1 MKIEILEKENF
12 TISDLLFF
20 VEKARDEVKIYESCF
35 TKEYTIKNINYLFFE
50 SIYDIFDEKNE
61 VVTVSD
67 FSNKFQAIY
76 IYHLRDF
83 SNKYPQILH
92 LPINR
97 DIEDGF
103 VFRNFDTAIL
113 SDTKL
118 ILL

>member
-1 MKIEILEKENF
+1 MEIYILEKENF
-12 TISDLLFF
+12 TIADLLFF
-20 VEKARDEVKIYESCF
+20 IEKAADEVKIYESCF

-67 FSNKFQAIY
+67 FSNKFQAIDVH
-76 IYHLRDF
+76 HLRDF
-83 SNKYPQILH
+83 SNKYPSILN

-103 VFRNFDTAIL
+103 VFRNFGIAIL
-113 SDTKL
+113 SDRKL
-118 ILL
+118 VLL